1 MDNPMIDNPD
11 TAKTERICRLNDLTR
26 TQPLIVN
33 ASWVMT
39 EGIAHLLTGD
49 TELDG
54 STAKEALARMI
65 ALRRAI
71 AEYSD
76 WSDGNDPYGEHD
88 FGAFDLFGQ
97 RILFKVDYYHPDHDT
112 HAPVPDS
119 IELCRRVLTV
129 MLAEE
134 Y

>member
-1 MDNPMIDNPD
+1 MDNPMNDNSD
-11 TAKTERICRLNDLTR
+11 TAKTGRIRRLNDLTR
-26 TQPLIVN
+26 TQPIIAN
-33 ASWVMT
+33 ANWVMT

-49 TELDG
+49 
-54 STAKEALARMI
+54 AKRDTPAAEAALARVTE
-65 ALRRAI
+65 LRRAI

-76 WSDGNDPYGEHD
+76 WSEGSDPYGEHD
-88 FGAFDLFGQ
+88 FGTFELFGQ
-97 RILFKVDYYHPDHDT
+97 RIFFKVDYYHPDHDT